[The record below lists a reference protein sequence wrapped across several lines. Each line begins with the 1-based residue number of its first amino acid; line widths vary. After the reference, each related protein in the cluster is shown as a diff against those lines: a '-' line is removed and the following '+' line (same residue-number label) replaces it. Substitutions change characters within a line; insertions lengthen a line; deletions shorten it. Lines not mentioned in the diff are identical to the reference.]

1 MASEDFDVNRL
12 TERQQVAYFAAK
24 NSDSDNPL
32 LSSPFRIDQLMAS
45 QSPSSTSKLSS
56 QVDINTI
63 NTTTMPSSPSS
74 YKTSRISTPY
84 SMSPIK
90 SPKATVKSTTKPK
103 RPINHVPIKISN
115 EPTKKI
121 INNVN
126 GDDDISDYI
135 SQLETL
141 RALKQKIFQTE
152 NSNRM
157 QNRFA

>member
-56 QVDINTI
+56 QIDINI
-63 NTTTMPSSPSS
+63 TTMPSSPSS
-74 YKTSRISTPY
+74 YKTSRMSTPY
-84 SMSPIK
+84 SMSPMK
-90 SPKATVKSTTKPK
+90 SPKAIVKPTTKPK

-115 EPTKKI
+115 EPTKKNI
-121 INNVN
+121 KNVN

-141 RALKQKIFQTE
+141 RELKQKIFQTE
-152 NSNRM
+152 ISNRM
-157 QNRFA
+157 KNKFA